1 MRSLYRVFKTA
12 SLLSVGIAAGYFG
25 GKFGVLYNPFQ
36 ARDNRLLYQFDSITK
51 EHQSFLKKNHYVEP
65 HFLYD
70 MTQKRTQMNT
80 FFEKA
85 LLMDI
90 GAFKM
95 LDFFVT
101 KDVYEL
107 LCNENCVEG
116 SKDVILNKSSLACV
130 FNTNDNVQ
138 GHMGVVHGGFTATLI
153 DSFFGAFG
161 YLLNDMKPVATANL
175 QIKYKKPMKV
185 NKEYMLVCEVEKIEG
200 KSFFLKSYVRDPQGN
215 VYCESTARFAKVDW
229 QSMLMRNLFKE
240 TMKKKEDMPSLPS
253 PSDIGVKIPVPEIA
267 MK

>member
-1 MRSLYRVFKTA
+1 MRSLSRVFKTA

-36 ARDNRLLYQFDSITK
+36 ARDNRMLYQFDSITK
-51 EHQSFLKKNHYVEP
+51 EHQGFLKENHYVEP
-65 HFLYD
+65 QFLYD
-70 MTQKRTQMNT
+70 LHQKRTQMNT

-101 KDVYEL
+101 KDIYEL
-107 LCNENCVEG
+107 LCNEKASTG
-116 SKDVILNKSSLACV
+116 PRDVILNKSSLACV

-153 DSFFGAFG
+153 DSFFGAYG

-185 NKEYMLVCEVEKIEG
+185 GKEYMLVCEVEKIEG
-200 KSFFLKSYVRDPQGN
+200 KSFFLKSYVRDPKG
-215 VYCESTARFAKVDW
+215 VIYCESTARFAKVDW
-229 QSMLMRNLFKE
+229 QTMLMRNLFKE
-240 TMKKKEDMPSLPS
+240 ALKKKEEMPSITTAT
-253 PSDIGVKIPVPEIA
+253 DIGVKVPELA

>member
-1 MRSLYRVFKTA
+1 MRSLTRLFKTA

-36 ARDNRLLYQFDSITK
+36 TRDKRMLYQFDTITK
-51 EHQSFLKKNHYVEP
+51 EHQSFLKSNNYVEP

-70 MTQKRTQMNT
+70 LHQKRSQMNT

-85 LLMDI
+85 LMMDI

-101 KDVYEL
+101 KDIYEL
-107 LCNENCVEG
+107 LCNETCPEG
-116 SKDVILNKSSLACV
+116 TKDVILNKSSLACV
-130 FNTNDNVQ
+130 FNTNENVQ
-138 GHMGVVHGGFTATLI
+138 GHMGVVHGGFTATLL

-185 NKEYMLVCEVEKIEG
+185 NREYMLVCEVEKIEG

-229 QSMLMRNLFKE
+229 QTMLMKNLFRE
-240 TMKKKEDMPSLPS
+240 SLKKKEDS
-253 PSDIGVKIPVPEIA
+253 PTTITATAEIGGVKVPELA